1 MKLFLD
7 TSALAKLF
15 QEEPGTDYVDE
26 AINSPD
32 NEIWVLE
39 LVEIEFLSCIYR
51 RYREG
56 EISDEDINI
65 VSLVFEE
72 QIRQFN
78 VEMLGSSI
86 IEEARQ
92 LMQEYGKEAGLRT
105 LDSLH
110 LAACRLLYEPGWFFV
125 CSDKRLCDI
134 ALQAG
139 IQVKNPIGV
148 S

>member
-15 QEEPGTDYVDE
+15 QEERGTDCVE
-26 AINSPD
+26 AAINKADS
-32 NEIWVLE
+32 EIWVLE

-56 EISDEDINI
+56 EITDRDIQI
-65 VSLVFEE
+65 VTQAFDE

-110 LAACRLLYEPGWFFV
+110 LAACRLLYEPGWYFV
-125 CSDKRLCDI
+125 CSDTRLCEI
-134 ALQAG
+134 AIQAG
-139 IQVKNPIGV
+139 IQVKNPL
-148 S
+148 